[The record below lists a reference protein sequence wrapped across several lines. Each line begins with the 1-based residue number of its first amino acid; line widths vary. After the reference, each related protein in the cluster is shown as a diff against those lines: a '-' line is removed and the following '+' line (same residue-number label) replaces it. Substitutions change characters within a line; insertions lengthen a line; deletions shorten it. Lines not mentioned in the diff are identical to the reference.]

1 MIGGG
6 ITGVLQVPD
15 THLHQMLSRR
25 YQDLEMLD
33 LMEQNRAKPG
43 GCPSRDR
50 EACMRDLLSA
60 WRHAPLH
67 DFARRG
73 WWDNMLANKL
83 DGTEDHLGCG
93 AAAKLWSDLRMDRHR
108 AQAMADVEEE
118 HAAGRLRWRECSDLV
133 GGKSLREAC

>member
-1 MIGGG
+1 
-6 ITGVLQVPD
+6 
-15 THLHQMLSRR
+15 MLSRG

-33 LMEQNRAKPG
+33 LMEQDRAKPG

-83 DGTEDHLGCG
+83 DGTEDHLGRG

-118 HAAGRLRWRECSDLV
+118 HAVGRLRWRDVRSLLEDFPPREEC
-133 GGKSLREAC
+133 